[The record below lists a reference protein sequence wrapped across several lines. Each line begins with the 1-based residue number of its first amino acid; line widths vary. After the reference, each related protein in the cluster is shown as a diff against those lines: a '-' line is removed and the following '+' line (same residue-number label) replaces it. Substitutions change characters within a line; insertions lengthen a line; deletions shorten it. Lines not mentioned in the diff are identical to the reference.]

1 MLGPFPVDLAADD
14 SVTGQER
21 YALRT
26 YAQPGALVDL
36 GMACAQTLLVLMR
49 SKGNVHVDKSMLT
62 WEGIATLGF
71 GASITGTLS

>member
-21 YALRT
+21 YVLRT
-26 YAQPGALVDL
+26 YAQPDALVDL

-49 SKGNVHVDKSMLT
+49 SKGNVHVGKSMLT